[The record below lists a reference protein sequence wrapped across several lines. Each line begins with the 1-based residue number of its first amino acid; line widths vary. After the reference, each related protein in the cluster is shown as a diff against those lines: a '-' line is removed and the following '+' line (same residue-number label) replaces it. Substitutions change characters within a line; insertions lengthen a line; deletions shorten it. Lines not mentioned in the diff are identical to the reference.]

1 MEGRNN
7 NCGKRITSVKRLN
20 VKELKRFELDAA
32 GVHLLDRDEKM
43 FISSKLKQ
51 QLLFPDLGSRR
62 SPENCN
68 LDIKGRCV
76 CKIDVSLSV
85 F

>member
-20 VKELKRFELDAA
+20 VKELKRFELDTA

-62 SPENCN
+62 SPEKVKKVVA
-68 LDIKGRCV
+68 IWT
-76 CKIDVSLSV
+76 
-85 F
+85 